1 MISNQSQTVSLLP
14 AGMRASPGMTGKKA
28 THSIHALWLG
38 LGVTFLSCLLTLAG
52 LEIVLRF
59 LPVQSHVPHL
69 PVNADSPVARYQP
82 YRPFVYS
89 NHWNFQNI
97 NYGRTNA
104 QGFIS
109 DFDYNAAD
117 HRPLIAVIGDS
128 YIEARMVPFSQTL
141 QETIRSGLNDAVRV
155 YAFAMNGAAL
165 SQYLAFAKM
174 ARNTYRPDMMVVNI
188 VSNDFEESFAQFHAI
203 SRFHYFMGDTHGNL
217 QPQLVGSYQPSWLRE
232 ILSHSA
238 LVRYL
243 YFHLRITDIPRNIKR
258 LTRSLSG
265 RSRSN
270 KPPSISSPSSAKK
283 CQKDLEISHRAV
295 DAFLHL
301 LPEYAGLTPGSIVVV
316 LDGQR
321 LSLYRGLHKQ
331 DACFES
337 MRHYISERAGL
348 MGYEVI
354 DMHPVF
360 KNDFKTHKQRFEFT
374 HDAHWNA
381 RAHELAG
388 RAVLMS
394 QTVTRHFKNE

>member
-1 MISNQSQTVSLLP
+1 
-14 AGMRASPGMTGKKA
+14 MRASPGMTGKK
-28 THSIHALWLG
+28 TKHSMHTLWLS
-38 LGVTFLSCLLTLAG
+38 LGVTVLSCLLTLAG

-59 LPVQSHVPHL
+59 LPVQSHVPHQA
-69 PVNADSPVARYQP
+69 VNADSPVTRYQP
-82 YRPFVYS
+82 YHPFVYS

-104 QGFIS
+104 QGFVS
-109 DFDYNAAD
+109 DFDYDTAN
-117 HRPLIAVIGDS
+117 HQQLIAVIGDS
-128 YIEARMVPFSQTL
+128 YIEARMVPFSQTM

-174 ARNTYRPDMMVVNI
+174 ARDTYHPDMMIVNI
-188 VSNDFEESFAQFHAI
+188 VSNDFNESFAQFHTR
-203 SRFHYFMGDTHGNL
+203 SRFHYFMEDDHGNL
-217 QPQLVGSYQPSWLRE
+217 QPQLVSSYRPSWLRE

-238 LVRYL
+238 LVRYA
-243 YFHLRITDIPRNIKR
+243 YFHLRVTDIPRNIKR
-258 LTRSLSG
+258 LTRSLPG
-265 RSRSN
+265 RSRSTP
-270 KPPSISSPSSAKK
+270 PPSISSPSSKKK
-283 CQKDLEISHRAV
+283 CQGNLEFSQRAV

-301 LPEYAGLTPGSIVVV
+301 LPKHAGLPPGSILLV

-337 MRHYISERAGL
+337 MRHYVSEHAER
-348 MGYEVI
+348 MGYEVL

-360 KNDFKTHKQRFEFT
+360 KDDFQAHRQRFEFT
-374 HDAHWNA
+374 HDAHWNT
-381 RAHELAG
+381 RAHGLAG